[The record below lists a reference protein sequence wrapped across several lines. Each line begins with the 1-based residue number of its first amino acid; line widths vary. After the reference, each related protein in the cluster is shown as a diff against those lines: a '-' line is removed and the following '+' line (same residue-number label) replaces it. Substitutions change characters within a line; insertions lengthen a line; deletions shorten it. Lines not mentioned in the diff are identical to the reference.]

1 MRFSYRPLRTPR
13 PAFSPA
19 AGTTRF
25 LPIFAVGLIHAGR
38 MMSMDGLLDSAS
50 SDTIF
55 PLLRARQLGIDLSR
69 APIGRS
75 VQAGG
80 VPLTYRY
87 APVRLHISDGL
98 ETCQWDALVGFLDVP
113 GKMRATLGHAGFLE
127 FFDTFLYGARREVEI
142 LPNAAFAGSHAV
154 H

>member
-1 MRFSYRPLRTPR
+1 
-13 PAFSPA
+13 
-19 AGTTRF
+19 
-25 LPIFAVGLIHAGR
+25 
-38 MMSMDGLLDSAS
+38 
-50 SDTIF
+50 
-55 PLLRARQLGIDLSR
+55 LRARQLGIDLSH

-80 VPLTYRY
+80 APLTYRY
-87 APVRLHISDGL
+87 APVRLHPSDGR

-127 FFDTFLYGARREVEI
+127 FFDAFLYGTRREVEI
-142 LPNAAFAGSHAV
+142 TPNAAFTGSHTV

>member
-1 MRFSYRPLRTPR
+1 M
-13 PAFSPA
+13 
-19 AGTTRF
+19 RF
-25 LPIFAVGLIHAGR
+25 LPVFSVSLLHSGR
-38 MMSMDGLLDSAS
+38 MKSMDGLLDSAS

-55 PLLRARQLGIDLSR
+55 PLPWARKLGIDLSR
-69 APIGRS
+69 APIGQS

-80 VPLTYRY
+80 VALTYRY
-87 APVRLHISDGL
+87 APVRLHVSDGR

-127 FFDTFLYGARREVEI
+127 FFDSFLYGDRREVE
-142 LPNAAFAGSHAV
+142 LFPNAAFAGSHTV